1 MENQNKKQRMK
12 GKFRTDNIN
21 KKIRC
26 ILLKNLEIFINH
38 KINEIHNNNI
48 GHGKMIKRL
57 WISKINII
65 ENSRII
71 FKQMLLKKTLLEIF
85 SENIKPIFTNY
96 PLDKNKK
103 LIEELL
109 NEKDDDKRNYFKNLF
124 NLTFFDCYEHFTTK
138 RVIEELQGLKT
149 FLDIKNDENEL
160 KRLKLDDKEYLNSF
174 EDFLNNYEE
183 KLKLL
188 NKKRKR
194 SYSKFIHKLIN
205 IKN

>member
-38 KINEIHNNNI
+38 KINEIHINNI

-85 SENIKPIFTNY
+85 SENVKPIFTNY

-194 SYSKFIHKLIN
+194 SYSKFMHKLIN

>member
-38 KINEIHNNNI
+38 KINEIHNKNI

-65 ENSRII
+65 QNSRII

-85 SENIKPIFTNY
+85 TENIKPISTLY
-96 PLDKNKK
+96 PSDTNKK

-109 NEKDDDKRNYFKNLF
+109 NEKDDDKRKYFKNLF
-124 NLTFFDCYEHFTTK
+124 NLTVLDYLEHFTTK

-149 FLDIKNDENEL
+149 ILDIKNDENEL

-174 EDFLNNYEE
+174 EKCLNNYEE
-183 KLKLL
+183 KLL
-188 NKKRKR
+188 NRKRK
-194 SYSKFIHKLIN
+194 IHE
-205 IKN
+205 

>member
-1 MENQNKKQRMK
+1 MNTTNNRNKNLHNKIINL
-12 GKFRTDNIN
+12 FRKCKTILIN
-21 KKIRC
+21 K
-26 ILLKNLEIFINH
+26 LLKFINN
-38 KINEIHNNNI
+38 KIKEIYNNNI
-48 GHGKMIKRL
+48 DNRTRL
-57 WISKINII
+57 FILNKNLVESTRLDFNL
-65 ENSRII
+65 
-71 FKQMLLKKTLLEIF
+71 MLLQKSLLEIF
-85 SENIKPIFTNY
+85 SENNINRIIIY
-96 PLDKNKK
+96 HLDPNWNKR
-103 LIEELL
+103 LIEKLL
-109 NEKDDDKRNYFKNLF
+109 NEKDDDKRKYFENLF
-124 NLTFFDCYEHFTTK
+124 NLTFLDYLDHFTTK

-194 SYSKFIHKLIN
+194 SYSKFMHKLIN

>member
-1 MENQNKKQRMK
+1 MENQNKKQFMK

-38 KINEIHNNNI
+38 KINEIHINNI

-85 SENIKPIFTNY
+85 TENIKPIFTNY

-124 NLTFFDCYEHFTTK
+124 NLTFFDYLEHFTTK

-160 KRLKLDDKEYLNSF
+160 KRLKLDDKEYLDYF
-174 EDFLNNYEE
+174 EKCFNNYED
-183 KLKLL
+183 KFL
-188 NKKRKR
+188 NRKR
-194 SYSKFIHKLIN
+194 RIHA
-205 IKN
+205 

>member
-48 GHGKMIKRL
+48 GHGKTIKRIR
-57 WISKINII
+57 ISKINII

-124 NLTFFDCYEHFTTK
+124 NLTFLDYLEHFTTK

-194 SYSKFIHKLIN
+194 RIHV
-205 IKN
+205 